1 MKQENQHLDIDLD
14 FLDKKASPRQEEFSN
29 NERKI
34 PHTSKLKLSKSGLKK
49 ILIICGVVI
58 FFGWVIFSDNN
69 SGTSTN
75 NSGSYT
81 TSNNDMII
89 IGEYR
94 CSRYHYDKAVTLS
107 SDESEQQLTTAQ
119 NALKYKE
126 KELDRLENEID
137 NSYVNEY
144 SSQWKIN
151 QYNATVNEYNSKLA
165 TYKRDV
171 AVLNSRIDKYN
182 TQIEAHNNYL
192 RNNCTPNK

>member
-1 MKQENQHLDIDLD
+1 
-14 FLDKKASPRQEEFSN
+14 
-29 NERKI
+29 
-34 PHTSKLKLSKSGLKK
+34 
-49 ILIICGVVI
+49 
-58 FFGWVIFSDNN
+58 
-69 SGTSTN
+69 
-75 NSGSYT
+75 
-81 TSNNDMII
+81 
-89 IGEYR
+89 
-94 CSRYHYDKAVTLS
+94 
-107 SDESEQQLTTAQ
+107 
-119 NALKYKE
+119 LKYKE